1 MSKRT
6 IRCQMAPTP
15 TMAASLQVTCETFA
29 AACNAILALAVEQH
43 VSNNV
48 TLHHLVY
55 AQIRAD
61 FGLSANLTV
70 RAIRRVS
77 AAMHAAKK
85 RTRVPTQFR
94 PTSID
99 YDARIFDYRE
109 ADETVSLTTMR
120 GRLHI
125 PLLLGDYQR
134 DALRGQQPTAAT
146 VVHHG
151 RRWDIHMVVEDDD
164 GPAREGPPMGVD
176 VGIRNTATTSHGTF
190 YEGQTR
196 QAFQAERRKVR
207 ASLQSHG
214 TPGAKRVLR
223 RLSGYEARRTT
234 HENHCLAKEIVTEA
248 QRHGCGTI
256 RMEQLTGI
264 RDRTRIWNKHRN
276 RMIGGWSF
284 FQLQAFVEYKAARVG
299 IGFARIDPKYT
310 STSCSRCGSL
320 GIRQQDAFRC
330 TACGYAGHADLN
342 GALNIAAGGANVTW
356 PESTPGTPPTAVESR
371 LL

>member
-15 TMAASLQVTCETFA
+15 IMTTSLQVTCETFA
-29 AACNAILALAVEQH
+29 AACNAILAIAVEQN

-48 TLHHLVY
+48 KLHHLVY
-55 AQIRAD
+55 AQIRAN
-61 FGLSANLTV
+61 FGLSANLAV

-77 AAMHAAKK
+77 AAMHAAKRRK
-85 RTRVPTQFR
+85 RTPKQFR

-109 ADETVSLTTMR
+109 ADETVSLTTIS

-125 PLLLGDYQR
+125 PLVLGNYQR
-134 DALRGQQPTAAT
+134 DALRGKRPTAAT
-146 VVHHG
+146 VVKHG
-151 RRWDIHMVVEDDD
+151 RGWDLHIVVEDED

-190 YEGQTR
+190 HEGQTR
-196 QAFQAERRKVR
+196 QAFKAERRKVR

-223 RLSGYEARRTT
+223 RLSGYEARRTK

-264 RDRTRIWNKHRN
+264 RDRTRIWNKHSN

-284 FQLQAFVEYKAARVG
+284 FQLQNFVEYKATRVG
-299 IGFARIDPKYT
+299 IGFERIDPKYT
-310 STSCSRCGSL
+310 SKACSRCGAL
-320 GIRQQDAFRC
+320 GIRHQDTFRC
-330 TACGYAGHADLN
+330 TACGFVAHADWN
-342 GALNIAAGGANVTW
+342 GALNIAAGGAVVAQ
-356 PESTPGTPPTAVESR
+356 PESARPATPAAVESR